1 MAFASARPLD
11 TGASLLELRF
21 VSLRDTQHTDGGEI
35 RVSHLR
41 LNRSQVETGFVYG
54 FQIEPYRFQAMAN
67 YPNPFNPETWIP
79 FELSSD
85 ADVIITV
92 YGMDGR
98 VVRTLD
104 LGARA
109 MGDHTSRSAA
119 AYWDGRNAAGEPV
132 ASALYVYELRAGEDR
147 SVRRM
152 LLMK

>member
-1 MAFASARPLD
+1 
-11 TGASLLELRF
+11 

-79 FELSSD
+79 FELAAD
-85 ADVIITV
+85 ADVSVSI
-92 YGMDGR
+92 YALDGTR
-98 VVRTLD
+98 VRTLD
-104 LGARA
+104 LGVRA
-109 MGDHTSRSAA
+109 TGEYAGRDSA
-119 AYWDGRNAAGEPV
+119 AYWDGRNDYGEPV
-132 ASALYVYELRAGEDR
+132 ASGTYVYELRAGDER

-152 LLMK
+152 ALLK